1 MVQRLIVGIHQHH
14 HVKET
19 TPTGSVFFVACNYVW
34 GLQLEGMSLT
44 RMLNLDQLV
53 PTKNLPTM
61 ILMNNDFNGLMPQNV
76 LANIA
81 SRGNNSFFFANANI
95 SSAEGAVAIIEA
107 EDAATVSQTFEAE
120 NAATISQTVEAEY
133 ASMHQA
139 VDTNNDHKVL

>member
-19 TPTGSVFFVACNYVW
+19 TPTGSVFFVACNYVS

-81 SRGNNSFFFANANI
+81 SRGNNSFFFANANR

>member
-61 ILMNNDFNGLMPQNV
+61 ILMNNDFNGLMPQ
-76 LANIA
+76 
-81 SRGNNSFFFANANI
+81 GNNSFCFANANR
-95 SSAEGAVAIIEA
+95 SSAEGAAAVSQTEDAADTSQTVEA

-120 NAATISQTVEAEY
+120 D

-139 VDTNNDHKVL
+139 VDTNNNHKAL

>member
-61 ILMNNDFNGLMPQNV
+61 ILMNNDFNGLMPQVKRLTSLRSLYLSN
-76 LANIA
+76 
-81 SRGNNSFFFANANI
+81 SRFS
-95 SSAEGAVAIIEA
+95 
-107 EDAATVSQTFEAE
+107 
-120 NAATISQTVEAEY
+120 
-133 ASMHQA
+133 
-139 VDTNNDHKVL
+139 

>member
-19 TPTGSVFFVACNYVW
+19 TPTGSVFFVACNYVS

-61 ILMNNDFNGLMPQNV
+61 ILMNNDFNGLMPQV
-76 LANIA
+76 KRLT
-81 SRGNNSFFFANANI
+81 SGNNSFFFANANR
-95 SSAEGAVAIIEA
+95 SSAEGAVAI
-107 EDAATVSQTFEAE
+107 SQT
-120 NAATISQTVEAEY
+120 
-133 ASMHQA
+133 
-139 VDTNNDHKVL
+139 